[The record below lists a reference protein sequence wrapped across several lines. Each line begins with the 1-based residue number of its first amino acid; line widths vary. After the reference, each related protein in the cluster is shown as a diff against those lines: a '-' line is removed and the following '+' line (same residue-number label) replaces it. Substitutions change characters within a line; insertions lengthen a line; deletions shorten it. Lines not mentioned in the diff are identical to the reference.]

1 MAGTYRVLLT
11 EGAERGLED
20 IFDYIDEFHG
30 PERADHMLEE
40 LLSPAGQLAS
50 LPERGSHPRELL
62 ELGIKDYRQVFFK
75 PYRLIY
81 RVSKHDVI
89 VFMIADGRRD
99 MQSLL
104 SRRLLG
110 G

>member
-11 EGAERGLED
+11 EGAERDLED

-30 PERADHMLEE
+30 PENANYALDQLV
-40 LLSPAGQLAS
+40 STAAQLAS

-62 ELGIKDYRQVFFK
+62 ELGIKAYRQVFFK
-75 PYRLIY
+75 PYRIVY
-81 RVSKHDVI
+81 RVSEHDVI
-89 VFMIADGRRD
+89 VLMIADGRRD

-104 SRRLLG
+104 ARRLLG
-110 G
+110 A